1 MFGSQNNDVLLTL
14 YRDNRTVFRLIDV
27 SMLTGETDLLV
38 LGKKLNYYVRKG
50 QLHNPRKGIYS
61 KPEYNTE
68 ELACRIYSPSYLS
81 LEYVLQKSG
90 VIFQYD
96 SQMTLISYLSRS
108 VVIKDQYFRFRKL
121 KGPILINTNGIIR
134 QNNQVNLACPER
146 AFLDILY
153 LEPNYYFDN
162 LHPLDKSVI
171 KRILP
176 VYQSNALNRRI
187 KTLFDNA

>member
-1 MFGSQNNDVLLTL
+1 MFTL
-14 YRDNRTVFRLIDV
+14 YRDSRTVFRLIDV

-50 QLHNPRKGIYS
+50 LMLNPRKGIYT
-61 KPEYNTE
+61 KPEFNAE

-108 VVIKDQYFRFRKL
+108 VVINHQNLRFRKL
-121 KGPILINTNGIIR
+121 KGPVLINTTGIIR
-134 QNNQVNLACPER
+134 QSNQVNQACPER
-146 AFLDILY
+146 AFLDTLY
-153 LEPNYYFDN
+153 LEPGYYFDN

-176 VYQSNALNRRI
+176 VYQSKALNRRI
-187 KTLFDNA
+187 KTMFGDA